1 MTDLASD
8 ASVSLEPAMFAGRA
22 MGSPLRLTLGRGV
35 EPEPS
40 AMAGAWAS
48 VVRSFEVSEQAMSR
62 FRASS
67 ELTSLN
73 RSAGSGTVLS
83 VSARLRQALVAADRA
98 NRVSAGRFDPRIIGD
113 LDRLGYRGAALPT
126 SGGRLGIAAGSGG
139 DSHRVVERCGR
150 DGIRLARPVDL
161 GGIGKGLALRW
172 SAAELSRA
180 GTPAFLL
187 DAGGDL
193 VARGADPAGGPWLIG
208 VEDPTER
215 TDHLAVIAVEE
226 GAAATSSVRVHRWTV
241 AGRDVHHLIDPAT
254 GEPSEGGLLSVTVT
268 GPDPAWAEVWSKVLF
283 IGGQRAIAVEARARD
298 LAAWWVMDDG
308 SLEMTARARACTVWV
323 ATEDTGRG

>member
-1 MTDLASD
+1 VTDLASD
-8 ASVSLEPAMFAGRA
+8 GAGSLEPATFAGRA
-22 MGSPLRLTLGRGV
+22 MGSPLRLTLGRGAEL
-35 EPEPS
+35 EPT
-40 AMAGAWAS
+40 AMASAWSS

-67 ELTSLN
+67 ELTALN
-73 RSAGSGTVLS
+73 RSAGSGAVRS
-83 VSARLRQALVAADRA
+83 VSARLRSALVAADRA

-113 LDRLGYRGAALPT
+113 LDRLGYRGVALPT
-126 SGGRLGIAAGSGG
+126 SGDRLRTATGSGG
-139 DSHRVVERCGR
+139 DGHRVVERCGR
-150 DGIRLARPVDL
+150 DGVRLARPVDL

-172 SAAELSRA
+172 SAGELARA
-180 GTPAFLL
+180 GTSAFLL

-193 VARGADPAGGPWLIG
+193 VARGTDPAGGPWLIG
-208 VEDPTER
+208 LEDPTER
-215 TDHLAVIAVEE
+215 TDHLAVIAVED

-254 GEPSEGGLLSVTVT
+254 GEPSDGGLLSVTVT

-283 IGGQRAIAVEARARD
+283 IGGREPIAGEARARD
-298 LAAWWVMDDG
+298 LAAWWVTDDG

-323 ATEDTGRG
+323 AAEDTGRG